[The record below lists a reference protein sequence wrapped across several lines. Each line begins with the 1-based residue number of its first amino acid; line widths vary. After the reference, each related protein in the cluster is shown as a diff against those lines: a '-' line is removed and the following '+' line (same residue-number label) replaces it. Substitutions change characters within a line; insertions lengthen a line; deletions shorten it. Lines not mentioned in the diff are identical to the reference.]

1 MSAFLKTLFGDLGT
15 VAVVG
20 IVMSTESLF
29 IVADHV
35 ASAVFLV
42 PLLVLGGVAWLATR

>member
-20 IVMSTESLF
+20 IVMSTETLF
-29 IVADHV
+29 VATGHIS
-35 ASAVFLV
+35 SAVVFI
-42 PLLVLGGVAWLATR
+42 PLLVLGGIAWLATR

>member
-15 VAVVG
+15 VSVVV
-20 IVMSTESLF
+20 IVMSTEALF
-29 IVADHV
+29 VTTGQVSA
-35 ASAVFLV
+35 AVFLV